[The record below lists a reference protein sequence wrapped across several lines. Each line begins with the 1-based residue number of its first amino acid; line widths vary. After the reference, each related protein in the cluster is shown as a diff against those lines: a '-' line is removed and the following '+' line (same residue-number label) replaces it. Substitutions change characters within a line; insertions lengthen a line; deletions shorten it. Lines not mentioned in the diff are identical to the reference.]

1 MYLTGA
7 DLQRATAGQWLGGMP
22 DAVTQVVTDT
32 RGFTAGSAF
41 LALRGPH
48 YDGHLFA
55 GQIAERASLLIGDH
69 EGIKRWS
76 ELSCPQLQVNN
87 TLQALG
93 DIAHA
98 WRMQLANTTVVA
110 ISGSYGKT
118 SLRSLLQHGLSA
130 LGMHVAATTGNL
142 NNLVGVPKTLMA
154 VPKEAGIALIE
165 CGISECGEM
174 ARLSAMVQP
183 DVAVLTGITA
193 AHGEG
198 LGGMAGV
205 VREKSA
211 LFDHLNEGGWCM
223 LGEGVGS
230 CLDQYGVARPAGAI
244 DIEQQPLQWQLEG
257 KKLRLDHGTE
267 HATIELQLPA
277 RHWAANMTLAASLI
291 LRLMANRGVA
301 VSLAEVAGALVSWQ
315 PEPGRMQICTGIEGC
330 TVLDDCYNANPVS
343 MQAAINTLAVMQGNR
358 VAVLGDMAE
367 LGAASDAAHAGLD
380 VSEIDQLYL
389 VGAKMEA
396 LAIRSPKARWYPD
409 SRAAAASLSRENF
422 GPTDTVLVKGSR
434 SMTLEAVVNVLCS
447 GGQQEVRHAL

>member
-1 MYLTGA
+1 MYLSGA
-7 DLQRATAGQWLGGMP
+7 ELQHATSGQWLGGMP

-32 RGFTAGSAF
+32 RGFAADSCF

-55 GQIAERASLLIGDH
+55 GQIAERASLLIGDR
-69 EGIKRWS
+69 EGVKRWS
-76 ELSCPQLQVNN
+76 ELSCPQLQVDN

-98 WRMQLANTTVVA
+98 WRRQLADTTVVA

-118 SLRSLLQHGLSA
+118 SLRSLLQHALTV
-130 LGMHVAATTGNL
+130 LGMRVAATTGNL

-154 VPKEAGIALIE
+154 VPKEAEIALVE

-174 ARLSAMVQP
+174 CRLSAMVQP
-183 DVAVLTGITA
+183 DVAVLTGLTA

-211 LFDHLNEGGWCM
+211 LFEHLNEGGWCM
-223 LGEGVGS
+223 LGEGVGAY
-230 CLDQYGVARPAGAI
+230 LDAYAVSRPVTAI
-244 DIEQQPLQWQLEG
+244 DIEQEPLHWQLQG
-257 KKLRLDHGTE
+257 RSLYLDNGNE
-267 HATIELQLPA
+267 RVTIGLQLPA
-277 RHWAANMTLAASLI
+277 RHWAANMALAASLI
-291 LRLMANRGVA
+291 LRLMKHRGIA
-301 VSLAEVAGALVSWQ
+301 VSLAGIVGALACWQ
-315 PEPGRMQICTGIEGC
+315 PEPGRMQVCTGIDGC

-343 MQAAINTLAVMQGNR
+343 MQAAINTLAEMQGNR

-367 LGAASDAAHAGLD
+367 LGVTSDAAHAGLD
-380 VSEIDQLYL
+380 VSNIDQLYL

-396 LAIRSPKARWYPD
+396 LAIKSPKARWYPD
-409 SRAAAASLSRENF
+409 SRAAAASLSRESF
-422 GPTDTVLVKGSR
+422 GPTDTVLIKGSR
-434 SMTLEAVVNVLCS
+434 SMTLEAVVSVLCS
-447 GGQQEVRHAL
+447 GRLQEARHAL